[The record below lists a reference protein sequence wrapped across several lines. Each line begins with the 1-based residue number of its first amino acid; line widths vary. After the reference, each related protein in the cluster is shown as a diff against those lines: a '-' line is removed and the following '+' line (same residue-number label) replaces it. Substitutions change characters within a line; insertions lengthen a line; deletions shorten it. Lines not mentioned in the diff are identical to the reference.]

1 MSECWTFNVALLNLN
16 LRRVHLRAVHAARAR
31 ALPPGAQVEARKSQD
46 CMMPEALLG
55 PIVRTP
61 AFSPNTLA
69 CAHETHELRHRSTL
83 RDRQGAGTLCA
94 SASRPRWRALRPP
107 RLHGPHAV
115 MDRCE
120 GRRRLR
126 EWIGWGA
133 ACSFMTSSINVSP
146 SSRARARV
154 PVGGDLP
161 HGHAHRFRLDPMLS
175 CPRESFVWVQG
186 WHRGMRDRLVVA
198 CGRGGAPQPA
208 VEELVGALENVVMTT
223 SCVCALAASHNNG
236 QG

>member
-61 AFSPNTLA
+61 AFPPNTLA

-107 RLHGPHAV
+107 RLHGPYAV

-120 GRRRLR
+120 ERRDS
-126 EWIGWGA
+126 G
-133 ACSFMTSSINVSP
+133 
-146 SSRARARV
+146 
-154 PVGGDLP
+154 
-161 HGHAHRFRLDPMLS
+161 
-175 CPRESFVWVQG
+175 
-186 WHRGMRDRLVVA
+186 
-198 CGRGGAPQPA
+198 
-208 VEELVGALENVVMTT
+208 LVGPQHAPSVPCCATCRSALGSSSTEIT
-223 SCVCALAASHNNG
+223 SPPR
-236 QG
+236 

>member
-46 CMMPEALLG
+46 CMMPEALLD
-55 PIVRTP
+55 PIVRAP
-61 AFSPNTLA
+61 ALAPNTPA
-69 CAHETHELRHRSTL
+69 CAHETHELRHRSVL

-115 MDRCE
+115 MNRCE

-126 EWIGWGA
+126 QWIGWGA

-146 SSRARARV
+146 SSRARARAPMERRDSRGAGKLKIV
-154 PVGGDLP
+154 LALKMHSELCAPKRHKFQSSIYCCVRERHSWCSMSRRSRRCLDARRRCGSRWRVWLP
-161 HGHAHRFRLDPMLS
+161 PPSPTKHGA
-175 CPRESFVWVQG
+175 
-186 WHRGMRDRLVVA
+186 
-198 CGRGGAPQPA
+198 
-208 VEELVGALENVVMTT
+208 
-223 SCVCALAASHNNG
+223 
-236 QG
+236 

>member
-46 CMMPEALLG
+46 CMMPEASLG

-69 CAHETHELRHRSTL
+69 CAHETHELRHRSSL

-107 RLHGPHAV
+107 RLHGPYAV

-120 GRRRLR
+120 ERRRLR
-126 EWIGWGA
+126 QWIGWAA
-133 ACSFMTSSINVSP
+133 ACSFSSVLCYLQVCLRIFVHGDHFTASLNMSP
-146 SSRARARV
+146 ARV
-154 PVGGDLP
+154 TGASCAEV
-161 HGHAHRFRLDPMLS
+161 HGRSCMLYMKPFQKWRSLGPYHALS
-175 CPRESFVWVQG
+175 
-186 WHRGMRDRLVVA
+186 RG
-198 CGRGGAPQPA
+198 
-208 VEELVGALENVVMTT
+208 
-223 SCVCALAASHNNG
+223 ASW
-236 QG
+236 

>member
-83 RDRQGAGTLCA
+83 RDCQGAGTLYA
-94 SASRPRWRALRPP
+94 SASQLRWRALRS
-107 RLHGPHAV
+107 HAST
-115 MDRCE
+115 
-120 GRRRLR
+120 GR
-126 EWIGWGA
+126 
-133 ACSFMTSSINVSP
+133 T
-146 SSRARARV
+146 
-154 PVGGDLP
+154 
-161 HGHAHRFRLDPMLS
+161 
-175 CPRESFVWVQG
+175 Q
-186 WHRGMRDRLVVA
+186 
-198 CGRGGAPQPA
+198 
-208 VEELVGALENVVMTT
+208 
-223 SCVCALAASHNNG
+223 
-236 QG
+236 